1 MSLNNLKTIVI
12 KLGSTSLLDK
22 TKRFRG
28 KTLTCLAREIKG
40 LNKKGIN
47 VVVVTSGAIALG
59 AQKLGLFEKNKT
71 IVEKQALAAIGQSL
85 LMNEYQKIFSK
96 YGLKVAQILL
106 TQEDFAQRS
115 AYLSARN
122 TIGTLLDL
130 GVVPVI
136 NENDS
141 VAVEEIKVG
150 DNDTLSALVAGLI
163 NADFLMI
170 ATDTEGLCRLEE
182 NTGRLGPVINEV
194 KEINQELYRMCSGK
208 STLGTGGMTTKIR
221 AAEIAAA
228 SGIPT
233 KIFHSKLLGRQNLL
247 ELIGD
252 CTTGTLFYPKEDKL
266 EARKRWIA
274 HGQKL
279 KGKIVVD
286 EGAFQVLTRGGKS
299 LLPVGVKGASGGFQA
314 GEAVSL
320 VNLLNKEF
328 ARGISN
334 YSAKEIEEIKGLK
347 TTEVEKKLGY
357 KISDEII
364 HRDNLVIL

>member
-1 MSLNNLKTIVI
+1 
-12 KLGSTSLLDK
+12 
-22 TKRFRG
+22 
-28 KTLTCLAREIKG
+28 
-40 LNKKGIN
+40 
-47 VVVVTSGAIALG
+47 
-59 AQKLGLFEKNKT
+59 
-71 IVEKQALAAIGQSL
+71 
-85 LMNEYQKIFSK
+85 
-96 YGLKVAQILL
+96 
-106 TQEDFAQRS
+106 
-115 AYLSARN
+115 
-122 TIGTLLDL
+122 
-130 GVVPVI
+130 
-136 NENDS
+136 
-141 VAVEEIKVG
+141 
-150 DNDTLSALVAGLI
+150 
-163 NADFLMI
+163 
-170 ATDTEGLCRLEE
+170 
-182 NTGRLGPVINEV
+182 
-194 KEINQELYRMCSGK
+194 
-208 STLGTGGMTTKIR
+208 
-221 AAEIAAA
+221 
-228 SGIPT
+228 
-233 KIFHSKLLGRQNLL
+233 LL
-247 ELIGD
+247 ELICD